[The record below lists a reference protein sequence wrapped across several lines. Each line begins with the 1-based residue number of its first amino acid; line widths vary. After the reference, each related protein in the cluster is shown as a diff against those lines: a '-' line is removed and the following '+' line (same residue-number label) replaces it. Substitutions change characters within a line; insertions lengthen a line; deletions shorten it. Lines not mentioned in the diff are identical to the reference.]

1 MTWVGRLIRR
11 NQLEK
16 QVDAELQ
23 FDYEQRIEDRMRAGM
38 SEAEARRTVRLEF
51 GDLELV
57 KEECR
62 DARGLQALDS
72 LLQDVCYAL
81 RGMRRAPGFTAV
93 AVAMLAVGIGI
104 NATVFT
110 VTNSVLF
117 GGFPLFE
124 RNDRIV
130 YITSGTGCCVS
141 WADYQDWKSQAKS
154 FKDMA
159 LVHGVPVVL
168 GDRDGFRESRDA
180 TLVTSNTFRLTGQ
193 RPILGRDFTPADEMP
208 GATPAA
214 ILSYAY
220 WERRYAKDPNVVGS
234 TMWVN
239 DVPAAVIGVMPR
251 GFTFPQNQDLWMPLV
266 ASPELRKRSNR
277 DTWFVFARLADGAT
291 IANARAEMETIGRR
305 LGKAYP
311 LTNQG
316 RNLLPHVVTFQ
327 DFFIGSSAASIYRA
341 MLGAVGFVL
350 LIVCANLA
358 NLLLAR
364 AMGRAHEISVR
375 MALGAGRWRIIRQ
388 LLIESTMLSGLG
400 GILGWGIARWAIRA
414 YAVVANGAGLSDQIF
429 GGRWF
434 DNVLDYSMDYRAFA
448 YLAVISIGTGLIF
461 GLAPAHRL
469 SRLDVSATL
478 KDGGRGT
485 HGSGRARYLPGV
497 LVIGEMALAFVLL
510 AGAGVMIRSFLK
522 IDTANLGFKTEN
534 LLTARIALPARAY
547 PRPEAQAEF
556 FDRLTTQ
563 LKALP
568 GVDGAAICDSAPTAN
583 TSNLP
588 YELDGGSAAGGSRPA
603 VAVLTAGQGWFRT
616 LGAALIAGRD
626 FNEGDSAAAAPSA
639 IVNQRFANANWPGE
653 NPIGKR
659 LRVFSGDT
667 ASRWLNV
674 VGVAPNIA
682 QNGRTEFE
690 PLVYVSYRQG
700 PLRGMWVV
708 THSRIPPDRL
718 ITDFR
723 RAVRSIDASL
733 TIAVGP
739 VSLAEDLA
747 RSYQY
752 KGVSGALFLVF
763 AVIALLLASI
773 GLYAVVAHSVNR
785 RTPEIGVRMAIGATA
800 GDIRKLIFRRGMLPP
815 AIGLAIG
822 LAACIPVNRVLKSAL
837 VQVSS
842 ADPVSLAAA
851 SAALVFVAILG
862 CVIPA
867 RRAMRVN
874 PVAALRQE

>member
-1 MTWVGRLIRR
+1 MTWLGRLIRR
-11 NQLEK
+11 NQLET
-16 QVDAELQ
+16 QVDAELR

-38 SEAEARRTVRLEF
+38 SEAEAHRTVRLEF

-72 LLQDVCYAL
+72 LFQDVRYAL
-81 RGMRRAPGFTAV
+81 RGMKRAPGFTAV
-93 AVAMLAVGIGI
+93 AITMLAVGIGV
-104 NATVFT
+104 NTTVFT

-117 GGFPLFE
+117 GGFPLVE
-124 RNDRIV
+124 RNDRVV

-141 WADYQDWKSQAKS
+141 WADYQDWKSQARS
-154 FKDMA
+154 FQDMA
-159 LVHGVPVVL
+159 LVHGIPVVL
-168 GDRDGFRESRDA
+168 GDREGFRESRDA
-180 TLVTSNTFRLTGQ
+180 TLVTPNTFRLTGQ
-193 RPILGRDFTPADEMP
+193 RPSLGRDFTPTDEEP
-208 GATPAA
+208 GASPVA

-220 WERRYAKDPNVVGS
+220 WERRYAKDPNVVGR
-234 TMWVN
+234 TMRVN
-239 DVPAAVIGVMPR
+239 DVPTAVIGVMPR

-266 ASPELRKRSNR
+266 ATPEVRKRGNR

-316 RNLLPHVVTFQ
+316 RNLLPHVATFQ
-327 DFFIGSSAASIYRA
+327 DFFIGSSAATVYRA

-388 LLIESTMLSGLG
+388 LLIESTVLSGLG
-400 GILGWGIARWAIRA
+400 GVLGWWIARWAIRA
-414 YAVVANGAGLSDQIF
+414 YAVVANGAGISDQIF
-429 GGRWF
+429 GGTWF

-448 YLAVISIGTGLIF
+448 YLAVISIGTGLVF

-469 SRLDVSATL
+469 SRLNVSATL

-485 HGSGRARYLPGV
+485 HGSGRARYLPRL

-534 LLTARIALPARAY
+534 LLAVRIALPPHAY
-547 PRPEAQAEF
+547 ARPEAQADF
-556 FDRLTTQ
+556 FDRLTMQ
-563 LKALP
+563 LRALP
-568 GVDGAAICDSAPTAN
+568 GVDGVAICDSVPTAN

-588 YELDGGSAAGGSRPA
+588 YELDGGSAASGPRPA
-603 VAVLTAGQGWFRT
+603 VAVLTTGQGWFRT
-616 LGAALIAGRD
+616 LGAGMIAGRD
-626 FNEGDSAAAAPSA
+626 FNEGDSAEAAPTA
-639 IVNQRFANANWPGE
+639 IVNERFASANWPGE
-653 NPIGKR
+653 SPVGKR
-659 LRVFSGDT
+659 LRVFRGG
-667 ASRWLNV
+667 AAGQWLSV

-682 QNGRTEFE
+682 QNGRTQFD
-690 PLVYVSYRQG
+690 PLVYAPYRQA

-708 THSRIPPDRL
+708 AHSRIPPDSL
-718 ITDFR
+718 ITGFR
-723 RAVRSIDASL
+723 RAVRSIDPSL

-739 VSLAEDLA
+739 VSLAQNLA
-747 RSYQY
+747 RSYRY

-785 RTPEIGVRMAIGATA
+785 RTPEIGVRMALGATA
-800 GDIRKLIFRRGMLPP
+800 GDIRGLILRRGMLPP

-822 LAACIPVNRVLKSAL
+822 LAACVPVNRVLKSAL
-837 VQVSS
+837 VQVSP
-842 ADPVSLAAA
+842 ADPVSLIAAL
-851 SAALVFVAILG
+851 AALVFAAVLG

>member
-1 MTWVGRLIRR
+1 MTWWGRLLRR
-11 NQLEK
+11 DQLEK
-16 QVDAELQ
+16 QVDAELR

-38 SEAEARRTVRLEF
+38 GEAEAHRTVRLEF

-72 LLQDVCYAL
+72 FFQDVRYAL
-81 RGMRRAPGFTAV
+81 WGMRRAPGFTAV
-93 AVAMLAVGIGI
+93 AIAMLAVGIGV
-104 NATVFT
+104 NTTVFT

-117 GGFPLFE
+117 GGFPLVQ

-154 FKDMA
+154 FEDMA

-168 GDRDGFRESRDA
+168 GDREGFRESRDA
-180 TLVTSNTFRLTGQ
+180 TLITSNTFRLAGQ

-208 GATPAA
+208 GASPVA

-234 TMWVN
+234 TMRVN
-239 DVPAAVIGVMPR
+239 DVPTVVIGVMPL
-251 GFTFPQNQDLWMPLV
+251 GFTFPQNQDLWIPLV
-266 ASPELRKRSNR
+266 ANPEVRKRGNR

-327 DFFIGSSAASIYRA
+327 DFFIGPSAATVYRA

-364 AMGRAHEISVR
+364 ATGRAHEISVR

-400 GILGWGIARWAIRA
+400 GFLGWWIARWAIRA
-414 YAVVANGAGLSDQIF
+414 YAVVANGAGISDQIF
-429 GGRWF
+429 GGSWF
-434 DNVLDYSMDYRAFA
+434 DNVLNYSMDYRVFA
-448 YLAVISIGTGLIF
+448 YLAFISIGTGLIF

-478 KDGGRGT
+478 KDGGRGI
-485 HGSGRARYLPGV
+485 HGTGRGRYLPGF
-497 LVIGEMALAFVLL
+497 LVTAEMALALVLL

-522 IDTANLGFKTEN
+522 IDNANLGIKTEN
-534 LLTARIALPARAY
+534 LLAARLALPAHAY
-547 PRPEAQAEF
+547 ARPEAQAGF

-563 LKALP
+563 LRTLP
-568 GVDGAAICDSAPTAN
+568 GVDGVAICDSVPTAN
-583 TSNLP
+583 TSNLTF
-588 YELDGGSAAGGSRPA
+588 ELDGGSTAGGPRPA

-626 FNEGDSAAAAPSA
+626 FNEGDSSEASPAA
-639 IVNQRFANANWPGE
+639 IVNQRFASAHWPGE
-653 NPIGKR
+653 SPVGKR
-659 LRVFSGDT
+659 LRVFRGET
-667 ASRWLNV
+667 AGPWLNV
-674 VGVAPNIA
+674 VGVAPNIV
-682 QNGRTEFE
+682 QNGRTKFD
-690 PLVYVSYRQG
+690 PLVYLPYRQG

-708 THSRIPPDRL
+708 VHSRIPPNSL

-723 RAVRSIDASL
+723 RAVRNIDPNL
-733 TIAVGP
+733 TIAAGP
-739 VSLAEDLA
+739 VSLAENLA

-752 KGVSGALFLVF
+752 KGVSGALFLIF

-773 GLYAVVAHSVNR
+773 GLYAVVAHSVSR
-785 RTPEIGVRMAIGATA
+785 RTQEIGVRMAIGATA
-800 GDIRKLIFRRGMLPP
+800 GDIRELILRQGMLPLG
-815 AIGLAIG
+815 IGLGIG
-822 LAACIPVNRVLKSAL
+822 LAACVPVNRVLKSAL
-837 VQVSS
+837 VQVSP
-842 ADPVSLAAA
+842 ADPISLIAA
-851 SAALVFVAILG
+851 SAALVFAAILG
-862 CVIPA
+862 CAIPA

-874 PVAALRQE
+874 PVEALRQD